1 MGKKEKTEKT
11 KKPGKGLL
19 IAICALVVFGILFNA
34 AGIYFERILDIYVGK
49 GEEHVVEIAG
59 SENWD
64 KEYYKSDYA
73 SAEDCDVFAKDVT
86 YRIGTEGIT
95 LLKNTDEALPLKA

>member
-1 MGKKEKTEKT
+1 
-11 KKPGKGLL
+11 
-19 IAICALVVFGILFNA
+19 VFGILFNA

-64 KEYYKSDYA
+64 KEYYTSDFA

-95 LLKNTDEALPLKA
+95 LNDAICVLQKATGSIDKFPVEE